1 MKPLPLSVLFV
12 EPDGAASHGL
22 RRELRR
28 RGAHVRA
35 ASRPGRA
42 LLLAADALPDL
53 VVIDDAFE
61 NEGLSDALRVRIPDA
76 EMILLGA
83 HSGRPGFGFLVSSP
97 RPVSERMLVDLIDR
111 AFPGR
116 LTEAASVPHG
126 ASIVCVDD
134 DPRYLK
140 SITRFLTERG
150 WTAHAYEKGEQ
161 ALAALSEVRPALALV
176 DVMMPGMDGLDLAA
190 EIRSRFHHRIPVVLL
205 TGLTRGEVS
214 AEGRSSGASLY
225 LEKACNPSEL
235 AGAVEFFAGPGK
247 ESP

>member
-22 RRELRR
+22 RRDLRR

-35 ASRPGRA
+35 ADRPGRA
-42 LLLAADALPDL
+42 LMLAEEVMPDL

-61 NEGLSDALRVRIPDA
+61 AEGLSEALRARAPDA

-83 HSGRPGFGFLVSSP
+83 HAGRPGLGFLVSSP
-97 RPVSERMLVDLIDR
+97 RPASERMLVDLIDR

-116 LTEAASVPHG
+116 LSEPAVPRG

-140 SITRFLTERG
+140 SIARFLAERG
-150 WTAHAYEKGEQ
+150 WTPHAYEQGEQ
-161 ALAALSEVRPALALV
+161 ALAALDEVRPALALV

-190 EIRSRFHHRIPVVLL
+190 EIRSRTRRRIPVVLL

-214 AEGRSSGASLY
+214 AEGRGSGASLY
-225 LEKACNPSEL
+225 LEKACDPSEL
-235 AGAVEFFAGPGK
+235 AGAVEFFAGPGR
-247 ESP
+247 EAP